1 MATKNTTTTTES
13 LDVKTANAANAVK
26 TAKELYM
33 SLVPVYGT
41 DAIQIKDSGANDLLL
56 GTRKLKVQVEIAL
69 GKDVGTLELNQ
80 LLPVTVSKQFEK
92 ETVQE
97 TIHLPVMQLLLAG
110 SNGLFELY
118 NTNPKDKAGFDS
130 LGKALVNG
138 YFYPSSFEQAN
149 KKEPFSFAAL
159 IGIINVKAEKNQLT
173 EEQAQQWSLV
183 KTKCPK
189 VKELSDFLVV
199 AYKSPKWVWL
209 AELMDGNGYVEPTID
224 DSMESLL

>member
-1 MATKNTTTTTES
+1 MATKNTTTNTES
-13 LDVKTANAANAVK
+13 LESKTANAIK
-26 TAKELYM
+26 TAKDLYM

-41 DAIQIKDSGANDLLL
+41 DAIQVKDSDANDLLL

-69 GKDVGTLELNQ
+69 GKDVNSLELTQ
-80 LLPVTVSKQFEK
+80 LLPVTISKQFEK
-92 ETVQE
+92 ETVME

-118 NTNPKDKAGFDS
+118 NTNPKDKVGFDS
-130 LGKALVNG
+130 LSKALVNG

-159 IGIINVKAEKNQLT
+159 IGIINVMAEKNQLT
-173 EEQAQQWSLV
+173 ESQVQQWTLV
-183 KTKCPK
+183 KAKCPK

-199 AYKSPKWVWL
+199 AYKSPKWIWL